1 VTIHSAVMV
10 LIATSCVSWCVTST
24 VFDITLLVTLSIP
37 SFSDQCH
44 TMIDIDIVCDTV
56 CQYYGTVFDT
66 EVWEV

>member
-1 VTIHSAVMV
+1 M
-10 LIATSCVSWCVTST
+10 
-24 VFDITLLVTLSIP
+24 LLVTLSIP

-44 TMIDIDIVCDTV
+44 TIIDIDIDIVCDAL